1 MKNPNHAQII
11 NNLYSHINKYANN
24 TNIDI
29 ESWINPYDNKNVDHD
44 ILDNKPIYG
53 MIISGHFLNYI
64 SGEDNLKDT
73 IFIKTNCLNVM
84 LKDTIFGYY
93 VSGVVP
99 IEESN
104 LNKTVNNVL
113 IQSVEDTELF
123 EFLAESDI
131 DDNLHDRIK
140 TLIYYSDF
148 EELNSLDKLP
158 VPKCPDELLFS
169 SEHKLRH
176 ELGILWDKETLG
188 IYSHELH
195 HNDEVA
201 MNLFKE
207 SVKKCPITG
216 QYIVKLPFND
226 KKPLLV
232 NNIRMCFARAR
243 QHQAAMLDKH
253 LYRNQFEKALDMLLK
268 ENYIEK
274 VNMNEQVKGPIVY
287 LPYKGVVRDNHPTT
301 KCRIVMDAS
310 AKPNINAI
318 SLNQAL
324 YTGPNKIADIVM
336 CLLRFM
342 VGKYACISDI
352 KQAFLRIWISLHDRD
367 ALRFLVPDDI
377 FDMHSKMIC
386 YRYTSLVFGS
396 VASPFLLAAVLEKHI
411 TDNCNNNMVKN
422 ALLNNTYVDNISF
435 SNDCEDNMCDFFI
448 ESTKVM
454 ESGSFQLRQWSSN
467 SPKLMQLVKDNDV
480 QNNDSIVKVL
490 GIMWN
495 TIEDCIFFN
504 ESLKWDKFY
513 CKRSVLSTTN
523 SVFDPM
529 GYISPVLMQNKLFLQ
544 KLWNLDFKWDKDFED
559 NNILMQEWDHL
570 LSDCEVAVRNVTIL
584 REIKVDRN
592 TEIHVFCD
600 ASSTSYGACIYILN
614 PPINLDTK
622 GNSKLVFAKG
632 KIKPKNTVDN
642 DNTIPKLELTA
653 MLVGARLVGLIQTSL
668 AIDKSNNVYLWSDAL
683 VVLQWL
689 SSQDIDSAYVH
700 RRVVAIRESC
710 PGAILMHVKTL
721 DNPADIITRPIKVD
735 KFIKNDLWWRG
746 PNWLVEKKHN
756 WPIQEIEYNLSPP
769 LIDIQSIN
777 INIAIVK
784 EFDISFNFKDES
796 IQTLLQISMV
806 DRCIELKEKSILKFF
821 DTYDFTRSMKVLIYV
836 FRLAHSTQFHKNLN
850 KSFGNIFQ
858 SNLGQFEFAKL
869 KAILIMQKE
878 CFSTE
883 KLILDSGKNVE
894 SGPCRGFGLRYD
906 ELGIIRCT
914 TKAVQLNPIS
924 ELGPILVAP
933 KHPFVMSYIYSLHYH
948 SNCAS
953 RNYTLNRVRREIH
966 GPGLK
971 VMINRLVQRCFI
983 CKKHRCKYLRFTY
996 PRPKPLPIFRTKFLA
1011 PYVACGVDLAG
1022 PYKVIDGLSNIKVW
1036 ITLFTCLVT
1045 RAIYLVLVKDLR
1057 ASTFFRALKELS
1069 CRHSTPLLLLSDNA
1083 TNFAA
1088 TNRLLKEISQHVP
1101 EFEKSEGLNLEW
1113 KFIPVKAP
1121 WTGGVY
1127 ERLIGNLKSNLDKM
1141 NFSQSIKIE
1150 EFREHLYECE
1160 RVINDRPLQQ
1170 VGDNE
1175 VITPAMLLY
1184 GRKLGGGGT
1193 LSSIYV
1199 DNLLEDSKYLQK
1211 ILPQIY
1217 RDNIRRRKKFWEAF
1231 QADYLDSLRLSDA
1244 PPKLGDLWSKR
1255 IPRVGDLIMI
1265 HDVDSRIKPKRAL
1278 VLE

>member
-11 NNLYSHINKYANN
+11 NNLYSHINEYANHN
-24 TNIDI
+24 NINI
-29 ESWINPYDNKNVDHD
+29 ESWINPYDNRNVDHD

-64 SGEDNLKDT
+64 SEKESLKDT
-73 IFIKTNCLNVM
+73 IFIKTSVLNVM

-93 VSGVVP
+93 VSGMVP
-99 IEESN
+99 IEE
-104 LNKTVNNVL
+104 NNVNTIIEKVL
-113 IQSVEDTELF
+113 IESVEETELF
-123 EFLAESDI
+123 EFLAESNI
-131 DDNLHDRIK
+131 NDNLQDKIE

-148 EELNSLDKLP
+148 EDVNSLDKLP
-158 VPKCPDELLFS
+158 VPVYPDEILFS

-201 MNLFKE
+201 MTLFKE
-207 SVKKCPITG
+207 SVKKCTITG

-232 NNIRMCFARAR
+232 DNIRMCFARAR
-243 QHQAAMLDKH
+243 QHQAAMIDKP
-253 LYRNQFEKALDMLLK
+253 LYKNQFEKALDILLK
-268 ENYIEK
+268 EKYIEK

-367 ALRFLVPDDI
+367 ALRFLVPNNI

-396 VASPFLLAAVLEKHI
+396 VSSPFLLAAVLEKHI

-435 SNDCEDNMCDFFI
+435 SNDNEDKMCEFFN
-448 ESTKVM
+448 ESNKVM

-467 SPKLMQLVKDNDV
+467 SPKLMQLAKNDDV
-480 QNNDSIVKVL
+480 HNNDNIVKVL

-495 TIEDCIFFN
+495 IIDDCIFFN
-504 ESLKWDKFY
+504 ESLKWDKIY
-513 CKRSVLSTTN
+513 SKRSVLSTTN

-529 GYISPVLMQNKLFLQ
+529 GYVSPVLMQNKLFLQ
-544 KLWNLDFKWDKDFED
+544 RLWYLDFNWDKDFED
-559 NNILMQEWDHL
+559 DGVLMQEWDQL
-570 LSDCEVAVRNVTIL
+570 LSNCETVVRNVTIL
-584 REIKVDRN
+584 REIIVDRN

-614 PPINLDTK
+614 PPINLDSK

-653 MLVGARLVGLIQTSL
+653 MLVGARLVGLIQSSL
-668 AIDKSNNVYLWSDAL
+668 AIDKCNNVYLWSDAL

-689 SSQDIDSAYVH
+689 SSPDIDSAYVH
-700 RRVVAIRESC
+700 RRVVAIREAC
-710 PGAILMHVKTL
+710 PGAILMHVKSL
-721 DNPADIITRPIKVD
+721 DNPADIITRPVQVD

-746 PNWLVEKKHN
+746 PNWLIEKKNN
-756 WPIQEIEYNLSPP
+756 WPIQEVEYNLSPP
-769 LIDIQSIN
+769 LVNMQSIN

-784 EFDISFNFKDES
+784 EFEISFNFKDES

-806 DRCIELKEKSILKFF
+806 DRCIELRENSILNFF
-821 DTYDFTRSMKVLIYV
+821 DTYDFTRSMRVLIYV
-836 FRLAHSTQFHKNLN
+836 FRLAHQTMFHKNLN
-850 KSFGNIFQ
+850 KSFGNIYL

-869 KAILIMQKE
+869 KAILIMQTE

-883 KLILDSGKNVE
+883 KLILDSGKNV
-894 SGPCRGFGLRYD
+894 SFGPCRGFGLRYD
-906 ELGIIRCT
+906 KLGVIRCT
-914 TKAVQLNPIS
+914 TKAVQLDPLND
-924 ELGPILVAP
+924 LGPILVAP

-953 RNYTLNRVRREIH
+953 KNYTLNRVRREIH

-971 VMINRLVQRCFI
+971 VMINQLVRRCLI
-983 CKKHRCKYLRFTY
+983 CKKHRARYLRFAY

-1022 PYKVIDGLSNIKVW
+1022 PYKVIDGLSKIKVW

-1088 TNRLLKEISQHVP
+1088 TNKVLKIISQHIP
-1101 EFEKSEGLNLEW
+1101 EFEKSEGLTLQW

-1127 ERLIGNLKSNLDKM
+1127 ERMIGNLKTNLDKM
-1141 NFSQSIKIE
+1141 NFGQKINFE
-1150 EFREHLYECE
+1150 EFREHIYECE

-1170 VGDNE
+1170 VGDKE

-1193 LSSIYV
+1193 LSSTCV

-1211 ILPQIY
+1211 MLPQIY
-1217 RDNIRRRKKFWEAF
+1217 KDNI
-1231 QADYLDSLRLSDA
+1231 
-1244 PPKLGDLWSKR
+1244 
-1255 IPRVGDLIMI
+1255 
-1265 HDVDSRIKPKRAL
+1265 
-1278 VLE
+1278 